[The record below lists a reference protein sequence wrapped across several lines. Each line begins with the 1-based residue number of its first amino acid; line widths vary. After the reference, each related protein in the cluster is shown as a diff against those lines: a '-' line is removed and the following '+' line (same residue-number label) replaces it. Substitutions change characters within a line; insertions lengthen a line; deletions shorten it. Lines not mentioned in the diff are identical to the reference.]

1 MLLKIKGL
9 FNDKKHQL
17 KKYNNLKFV
26 GSNMSSKYIKQKWA
40 VLKEEIE
47 ESKSLVGDSD
57 DTCKK
62 LNKQT

>member
-1 MLLKIKGL
+1 MIKSISW
-9 FNDKKHQL
+9 

-26 GSNMSSKYIKQKWA
+26 GSNISSKYIKQKRA

-47 ESKSLVGDSD
+47 ASRSLVGDSD

-62 LNKQT
+62 LNKQN